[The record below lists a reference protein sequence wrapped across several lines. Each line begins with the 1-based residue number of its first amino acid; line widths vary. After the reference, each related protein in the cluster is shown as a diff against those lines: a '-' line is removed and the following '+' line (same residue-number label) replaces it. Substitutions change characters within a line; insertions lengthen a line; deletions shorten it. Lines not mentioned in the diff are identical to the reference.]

1 LRWCEVENIMRK
13 LFRAG
18 LTAAALLVAAPGA
31 SFAQEP
37 VDLLL
42 VLAADVSRSMDD
54 AKFQM
59 QRQGYVD
66 ALTNPRVIE
75 AIRSGMHRRIAAT
88 FIEWGGATSQ
98 KVVVDWSML
107 GDETTARQF
116 ADEIAEAPRSFTG
129 RTSISGAIDFSMAR
143 LQRAP
148 YAAERRT
155 IDVSGDGMNN
165 SGRQITHAR
174 DEAVAG
180 GATINGLVV
189 FSDPVDPGNPD
200 RTDSREMLASY
211 YRDNVIGG
219 PGAFVMV
226 AESFESF
233 GQALINKLVAEIA
246 LVSRPRYAGLRP
258 KR

>member
-1 LRWCEVENIMRK
+1 MK
-13 LFRAG
+13 HAFGAG
-18 LTAAALLVAAPGA
+18 LAVVALLAAAARP
-31 SFAQEP
+31 SSAQEP

-42 VLAADVSRSMDD
+42 VLAADVSRSMDN

-75 AIRSGMHRRIAAT
+75 AIRSGLHRRIAAT
-88 FIEWGGATSQ
+88 FIEWSAATSQ
-98 KVVVDWSML
+98 KVVVDWSIL
-107 GDETTARQF
+107 SDETTARLF
-116 ADEIAEAPRSFTG
+116 VDELAEAPRSFTG
-129 RTSISGAIDFSMAR
+129 RTSISGAIDFSTAR
-143 LQRAP
+143 IESAP

-174 DEAVAG
+174 DDAVAKG
-180 GATINGLVV
+180 VTINGLVV
-189 FSDPVDPGNPD
+189 AEESLEPGNPD
-200 RTDSREMLASY
+200 RVDPRAELTAY
-211 YRDNVIGG
+211 YRDAVIGG

-226 AESFESF
+226 AERFESF

-246 LVSRPRYAGLRP
+246 QVSRPRYAGLRP
-258 KR
+258 RR